1 MVASMTGFGR
11 AVGEVEGLTV
21 TVEMKSVNHRFSEI
35 SVRMS
40 RQFLTIED
48 KIKKVIS
55 KSLHRG
61 RIEVFISVEGDSLT
75 DRTVRVDWSLL
86 DQYMKALTD
95 VKEKYTLSDTIK
107 MDHLLKNEDVIYV
120 EESANH
126 SEHVEEKIIQV
137 VKNATEQLV
146 IMRNAEGEQLGKDLN
161 IKLKQLLEHTEQ
173 LEQYAPSVVK
183 HYHDKVHK
191 RLQEFVSGTIDENRL
206 IQEAAIFADKV
217 DISEEL
223 IRIRSHIRQF
233 SEALLQKGAVGRKL
247 DFLVQELNREAN
259 TIGSKANDSEIAKIV
274 VELKSIIEKLKEQV
288 QNIE

>member
-1 MVASMTGFGR
+1 MTGFGR

-95 VKEKYTLSDTIK
+95 VKEKYSLSDTIK
-107 MDHLLKNEDVIYV
+107 MDHLLKNEDVIHV

-137 VKNATEQLV
+137 VQNATEQLV

>member
-95 VKEKYTLSDTIK
+95 VKEKYSLSDTIK
-107 MDHLLKNEDVIYV
+107 MDHLLKNEDVIHV

>member
-95 VKEKYTLSDTIK
+95 VKEKYSLSDTIK
-107 MDHLLKNEDVIYV
+107 MDHLLKNEDVIHV

-137 VKNATEQLV
+137 VQNATEQLV

>member
-95 VKEKYTLSDTIK
+95 VKEKYSLSDTIK
-107 MDHLLKNEDVIYV
+107 MDHLLKNEDVIHV

-161 IKLKQLLEHTEQ
+161 IRLKQLLEHTEQ

-191 RLQEFVSGTIDENRL
+191 RLQEFVSGAIDENRL

>member
-1 MVASMTGFGR
+1 MTGFGR